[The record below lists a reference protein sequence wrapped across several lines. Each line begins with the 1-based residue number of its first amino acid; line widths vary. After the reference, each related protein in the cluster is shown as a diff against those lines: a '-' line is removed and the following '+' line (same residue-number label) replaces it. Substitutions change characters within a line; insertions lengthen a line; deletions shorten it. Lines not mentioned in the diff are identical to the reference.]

1 MPRRRFAT
9 TASQP
14 PSSTASVK
22 EECGPL
28 ARHMLEQIR
37 FGGPM
42 SVAQYMRS
50 ALTHPLGGYYM
61 KRDVFGPAG
70 DFTTSPEISQMF
82 GELIG
87 IWFITHW
94 QALGSPENMQIVEMG
109 PGRGTLM
116 ADMLSALSSF
126 PRVTKTIRGVHM
138 VDASPHLRQV
148 QAKKLEPSA
157 MVSEDTTTVTRQ
169 DGLEVHW
176 HESLDTVPEGICTM
190 FIAHEFFDAMPVYK
204 FQLTDGGWREIM
216 VTIDESPDSPYH
228 FAFVLSESPTKASK
242 TIMAYEHFQ
251 NKYKVGN
258 RIEVAP
264 DSYAVSNRIAKRIK
278 ESGGGAL
285 FIDYGRDYALGDSLR
300 GIAKHDF
307 VNVLSKPG
315 EADISADVDFRFLR
329 ESVKDLAAAH
339 GPITQSTFLRS
350 MGIATRMQ
358 MLLKTADGQK
368 RRDLASAFDRLVS
381 PGGMGTVYKFLA
393 LTPLESPV
401 PYPFQ
406 PDPLMEEQESE
417 EAVQNSTSVEHSDEA
432 GVTGKS

>member
-1 MPRRRFAT
+1 
-9 TASQP
+9 
-14 PSSTASVK
+14 
-22 EECGPL
+22 
-28 ARHMLEQIR
+28 MLEQIR

-61 KRDVFGPAG
+61 KRDVFGAAG

-94 QALGSPENMQIVEMG
+94 QALGSPNDIQIVEMG

-116 ADMLSALSSF
+116 ADMLRALGSF
-126 PRVTKTIRGVHM
+126 PQVMKTIRGVHM
-138 VDASPHLRQV
+138 VDASPHLRQM
-148 QAKKLEPSA
+148 QAKMLEPSA
-157 MVSEDTTTVTRQ
+157 DVNEDTTTVKRQ
-169 DGLEVHW
+169 DGLAVHW
-176 HESLDTVPEGICTM
+176 HESLDTVPEGVCTM

-204 FQLTDGGWREIM
+204 FQLTDAGWREIM
-216 VTIDESPDSPYH
+216 VTIDESPDSPHH
-228 FAFVLSESPTKASK
+228 FAFVLSEGPTKASK
-242 TIMAYEHFQ
+242 TIMAYENFQ
-251 NKYKVGN
+251 NKYKVGD

-285 FIDYGRDYALGDSLR
+285 FVDYGRDYALGDSLR

-307 VNVLSKPG
+307 VNVLSTPG

-329 ESVKDLAAAH
+329 ESTKDLAAAH

-350 MGIATRMQ
+350 MGIAARMK
-358 MLLKTADGQK
+358 MLLKDADAQK
-368 RRDLASAFDRLVS
+368 RRDLASGFDRLIS
-381 PGGMGTVYKFLA
+381 PEGMGTVYKFLA
-393 LTPLESPV
+393 ITPLDSPV

-406 PDPLMEEQESE
+406 PDPLMEQQESE
-417 EAVQNSTSVEHSDEA
+417 GDASNSASATQSENV
-432 GVTGKS
+432 GRK